1 METDEEGLATTVNIL
16 AADRPGLLANLS
28 LLLFDLEL
36 ELSSAR
42 ITTLGERVEDVFV
55 VTDATGQGI
64 TDKAQLYN
72 LENALRQ
79 KLDDSMGLGENT
91 LSSVNGLK
99 V

>member
-16 AADRPGLLANLS
+16 AADRPGLLANIS
-28 LLLFDLEL
+28 LLLLDLEL

-55 VTDATGQGI
+55 VTDANGLGI

-91 LSSVNGLK
+91 LSSVSGSK

>member
-1 METDEEGLATTVNIL
+1 METDEDGLATTVNIL

-28 LLLFDLEL
+28 LLLLDLKL

-55 VTDATGQGI
+55 VTDAQGLGI

-79 KLDDSMGLGENT
+79 KLDDSMGLRENT
-91 LSSVNGLK
+91 LSNVNGLK

>member
-1 METDEEGLATTVNIL
+1 METDEEGLSTKVNIL
-16 AADRPGLLANLS
+16 AADRPGLLANIS
-28 LLLFDLEL
+28 LLLIDLEL

-42 ITTLGERVEDVFV
+42 ITTLGERVEDVFL
-55 VTDATGQGI
+55 VTDVNGNAI

-79 KLDDSMGLGENT
+79 QLDHSMGIGENT
-91 LSSVNGLK
+91 LSTLSGSK